1 MATQRSI
8 LEELQDSYDPVSAG
22 DIKDLERDLGAKLP
36 SPYRRFLLKHNGG
49 HFRHEG
55 KVVCPLREP
64 TTQISEFSPDGF
76 FAVNAA
82 MDHNDIRWYVR
93 VFRGRI
99 PRQDVLAVGR
109 SWEDIVCLA
118 LGGEDRGKVYFWEK
132 SNEPDPVLGR
142 KLYLIADDFFEF
154 IRRIVPSPDRDEP
167 KERLP
172 IFRSVER
179 GDRAAVQRYIRAGGD
194 VNARNAEGLPLL
206 IRAIRSEWPKIA
218 ELLVA
223 HGADVS
229 ATDPDGRAPLV
240 HAFAIHSI
248 DSMRLLLAAGANP
261 NTRTAAGK
269 RILDILGPLDKRAA
283 ELLKAHGARKSGHKG
298 GRR

>member
-1 MATQRSI
+1 MARRYDI
-8 LEELQDSYDPVSAG
+8 LEELQDSYDAVSAA
-22 DIKDLERDLGAKLP
+22 DLKELEQDLGAKLP

-49 HFRHEG
+49 HFRHKH
-55 KVVCPLREP
+55 KVVCPLKEP

-76 FAVNAA
+76 FAINATGNA
-82 MDHNDIRWYVR
+82 DDIRWNVR

-99 PRQDVLAVGR
+99 PRKDVLAVAH
-109 SWEDIVCLA
+109 SWEDTLCLA
-118 LGGEDRGKVYFWEK
+118 LGGEDRGKVYFWET

-142 KLYLIADDFFEF
+142 KLYLIADDFSEF
-154 IRRIVPSPDRDEP
+154 ISRIVPSPDRDEP
-167 KERLP
+167 KEQLP

-179 GDRAAVQRYIRAGGD
+179 GDKAAVQRYIRAGGD

-206 IRAIRSEWPKIA
+206 IRAIRSEWPKVA

-240 HAFAIHSI
+240 HAVAINSI

-283 ELLKAHGARKSGHKG
+283 VLLKAHGARRS
-298 GRR
+298 